1 MMLFKLITINLASI
15 IAVIF
20 NNNPKLLK
28 LLRIKKLNN
37 NLVGLIF
44 TTLIFLFSLNL
55 WIFFNRLTY
64 KFQYLSKL
72 NYLKYFNLDLILGID
87 GISLFFIL
95 LTTFIMPICIISSW
109 SIINRVEYI
118 LSLLFL
124 ELFLLLSFS
133 TLDFF
138 FFFSFWK
145 YTNTHVFYNRPLRIK
160 RQKNLSSLFIF
171 YIYSNRIF
179 ISSFFLINNFNGVI

>member
-1 MMLFKLITINLASI
+1 MLFNLITINLASI

-28 LLRIKKLNN
+28 LLRVKKLNN

-72 NYLKYFNLDLILGID
+72 NYFKYFNLDLILGID

-138 FFFSFWK
+138 FFF
-145 YTNTHVFYNRPLRIK
+145 
-160 RQKNLSSLFIF
+160 
-171 YIYSNRIF
+171 
-179 ISSFFLINNFNGVI
+179 

>member
-1 MMLFKLITINLASI
+1 MLFNLITLNLASI
-15 IAVIF
+15 IAIIF
-20 NNNPKLLK
+20 NNNSKLLK

-64 KFQYLSKL
+64 KFQYLSNL
-72 NYLKYFNLDLILGID
+72 NYFKYFNLDLILGID

-95 LTTFIMPICIISSW
+95 LTTFIIPICIISSW
-109 SIINRVEYI
+109 SIINRFEYI

-138 FFFSFWK
+138 FFF
-145 YTNTHVFYNRPLRIK
+145 
-160 RQKNLSSLFIF
+160 
-171 YIYSNRIF
+171 
-179 ISSFFLINNFNGVI
+179 FFF